1 MAEAEGDAGL
11 AAAGAD
17 GAGDIGAP
25 IAPLVDLNDFSP
37 VAGKSRALSE
47 GLWGRAFLT
56 TSARSTDAERV
67 RLIEGLSK
75 GAGLALLA
83 VPMIEA
89 FTFKQAQFRRAII
102 KQLGLAGDVCV
113 PRTTAVMAS
122 SAFSRRRQ

>member
-1 MAEAEGDAGL
+1 MAEAEGNAGL

-83 VPMIEA
+83 VPMIDA
-89 FTFKQAQFRRAII
+89 FTFTQAQFRRIII
-102 KQLGLAGDVCV
+102 KKLGLAGDVSV
-113 PRTTAVMAS
+113 PHTHYCGNGV
-122 SAFSRRRQ
+122 

>member
-1 MAEAEGDAGL
+1 MGAHGRSRGENFDHCLQAEGNAEL

-17 GAGDIGAP
+17 GAGDIGAQ
-25 IAPLVDLNDFSP
+25 IAPLVDLSDFSP

-56 TSARSTDAERV
+56 TSARSTDV

-83 VPMIEA
+83 VPMIAA
-89 FTFKQAQFRRAII
+89 FTFTQA
-102 KQLGLAGDVCV
+102 
-113 PRTTAVMAS
+113 
-122 SAFSRRRQ
+122 